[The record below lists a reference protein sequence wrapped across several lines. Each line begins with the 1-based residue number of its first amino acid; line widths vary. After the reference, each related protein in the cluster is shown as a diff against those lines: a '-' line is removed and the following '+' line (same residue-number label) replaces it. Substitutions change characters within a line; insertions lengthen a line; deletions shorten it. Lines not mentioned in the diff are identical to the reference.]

1 MKPISII
8 FILTVLL
15 LAACA
20 PAAVSSSAPDNYGG
34 GAPAMEAPIAP
45 EKAAYEVSVGVDTVQ
60 AQQRLVIQ
68 NADLVLVVTDPKAK
82 MIAISQLAQELGGFV
97 VASNLYETT
106 TENGAQVPTGSLTI
120 RVPAEQLESA
130 LAKIKDGVI
139 DIQSENRT
147 GQDVTQQYTDLKS
160 QLKNLEATE
169 QQLTLIM
176 QKAEK
181 TEDVLAVFNQL
192 TQIRGQIEVTKGQ
205 IQYYEQSAALSA
217 ISVRLIAEESIQP
230 IEIGGWKPVGVV
242 RDAIQSLVNFLKG
255 FFEFVVNLI
264 IVIIPAIVLIF
275 AVIYGMWR
283 LFKFMFRLAGWK
295 NPFKRK
301 TPPAPPAAPVG

>member
-34 GAPAMEAPIAP
+34 GAPAMEAPMAP

-147 GQDVTQQYTDLKS
+147 GQDVTNEYVDLQSRLKARQAAEAQLLKMMEQS
-160 QLKNLEATE
+160 QNAED
-169 QQLTLIM
+169 TLAI
-176 QKAEK
+176 
-181 TEDVLAVFNQL
+181 FNQL
-192 TQIRGQIEVTKGQ
+192 TQLQSEIEVLKGQ
-205 IQYYEQSAALSA
+205 IKYYEEAAAMSAVS
-217 ISVRLIAEESIQP
+217 IRLVAEASIQP
-230 IEIGGWKPVGVV
+230 IEIGGWKPQGVA
-242 RDAIQSLVNFLKG
+242 RDAVQALVNFFKG
-255 FFEFVVNLI
+255 FVNFLIWLI
-264 IVIIPAIVLIF
+264 IFIIPVGAVLIF
-275 AVIYGMWR
+275 MLALLWR
-283 LFKFMFRLAGWK
+283 LLRWFWRKVFPK
-295 NPFKRK
+295 K
-301 TPPAPPAAPVG
+301 TPAPAPPVKTPGNE